1 MPVESIMLS
10 NHLILCCPLLLLP
23 SIFPRIRVFSN
34 ELALHIRWPK
44 YWSISFSISPFNE
57 YSGFI
62 SFRNDWFDLLQS
74 KGLSR
79 FFSSTTI
86 QKHQF
91 FDTQPSLWSSSYIL
105 TWLLEKLPL
114 TIWTFVSKVMSL
126 LSNTLSRFVIAFLPR
141 SKRLLVSW
149 LLSLSTVILR
159 PKRIKSIIV
168 STFFLSICHEV
179 MGQDVMILVFLMFS
193 FKPVFSLFSFIRRL
207 FSSSLSA
214 IRVVVICVSEIADI
228 SPDNLIPSCNSSSP
242 AFHVMYSA

>member
-10 NHLILCCPLLLLP
+10 NQLILCCPLLLLP

-34 ELALHIRWPK
+34 ELALHIRWPN

-91 FDTQPSLWSSSYIL
+91 FDTQPSLWSSSYIH
-105 TWLLEKLPL
+105 TWLLQKLPL

-141 SKRLLVSW
+141 SKCLLISW
-149 LLSLSTVILR
+149 LQSLLAVIWE
-159 PKRIKSIIV
+159 PKKVKSV
-168 STFFLSICHEV
+168 TTSTFCPSICHEV
-179 MGQDVMILVFLMFS
+179 MGQHAMILVFWMLS
-193 FKPVFSLFSFIRRL
+193 FKSTFSLFHQEVLISSL
-207 FSSSLSA
+207 FSA
-214 IRVVVICVSEIADI
+214 FGVI
-228 SPDNLIPSCNSSSP
+228 SPAYLRLLIFLLAILIPPCDL
-242 AFHVMYSA
+242 ACHFE

>member
-10 NHLILCCPLLLLP
+10 NQLILCCPLLLLP

-34 ELALHIRWPK
+34 ELALHIRWPN

-91 FDTQPSLWSSSYIL
+91 FDTQPSLWSSSYIH
-105 TWLLEKLPL
+105 TWLLQKLPL
-114 TIWTFVSKVMSL
+114 TIWTFVSIVMSL
-126 LSNTLSRFVIAFLPR
+126 LSYTLSRFVIAFLPR
-141 SKRLLVSW
+141 SKCLLISW
-149 LLSLSTVILR
+149 LQSLLAVIWE
-159 PKRIKSIIV
+159 PKKVKSV
-168 STFFLSICHEV
+168 TTSTFCPSICHEV
-179 MGQDVMILVFLMFS
+179 MGQHAMILVFWMLS
-193 FKPVFSLFSFIRRL
+193 FKSTFSLFHQEVLISSL
-207 FSSSLSA
+207 FSA
-214 IRVVVICVSEIADI
+214 FGVI
-228 SPDNLIPSCNSSSP
+228 SPAYLRLLIFLLAILIPPCDL
-242 AFHVMYSA
+242 ACHFE

>member
-10 NHLILCCPLLLLP
+10 NQLILCCPLLLLP

-34 ELALHIRWPK
+34 ELALHIRWPN

-91 FDTQPSLWSSSYIL
+91 FDTQPSLWSSSYIH

-141 SKRLLVSW
+141 SKCLLISW
-149 LLSLSTVILR
+149 LQSLLAVIWE
-159 PKRIKSIIV
+159 PKKVKSV
-168 STFFLSICHEV
+168 TTSTFCPSICHEV
-179 MGQDVMILVFLMFS
+179 MGQHAMILVFWMLS
-193 FKPVFSLFSFIRRL
+193 FKSTFSLFHQEVLISSL
-207 FSSSLSA
+207 FSA
-214 IRVVVICVSEIADI
+214 FGVI
-228 SPDNLIPSCNSSSP
+228 SPAYLRLLIFLLAILIPPCDL
-242 AFHVMYSA
+242 ACHFE